1 MEKRGSE
8 NNRFRDSNN
17 MTKSSKEVMQEDT
30 KQETSNNEMQ
40 KENEVKL
47 DIDSLF
53 SKKKKEKSRNH
64 TFYLKEENYRKI
76 EKIAKDRGFSISE
89 VLNRILD
96 QF

>member
-1 MEKRGSE
+1 MGNRDSE

-30 KQETSNNEMQ
+30 KQETSDNEIQ

-47 DIDSLF
+47 NIDSLF
-53 SKKKKEKSRNH
+53 PQKKKEKSRSH
-64 TFYLKEENYRKI
+64 TFYLKEENYK
-76 EKIAKDRGFSISE
+76 KLQDIAKNKGFSISG

>member
-53 SKKKKEKSRNH
+53 SKKKKEKSEDEIV
-64 TFYLKEENYRKI
+64 Y
-76 EKIAKDRGFSISE
+76 
-89 VLNRILD
+89 
-96 QF
+96 